1 MTKRTDNAAAEA
13 GTLHAY
19 LRDISRLPRMT
30 VDEERAAG
38 ARIQQGD
45 EQALNRLVEANLRFV
60 VSHAKR
66 YRGLGVA
73 FLDLIHEGNLGLI
86 EAARRFDPS
95 HNVKFISY
103 AVWWIRQAIVH
114 TLSDQG
120 RIVSLPERLSGPAAR
135 LARHLSA
142 LSTEL
147 DRPPTMLELAD
158 DLDISESDAG
168 ALMQISGDDVSLS
181 DRTGRADE
189 GRGREVGD
197 LLPQKIEPPVEEAL
211 VHEAVLEQLKLAIKQ
226 ELSENERNVMLM
238 RFGLDDGD
246 AKTLQDIGDR
256 LVPPV
261 SRERVRQIEARAKE
275 KLRRSTRLRGMRSA
289 LNGRIR

>member
-1 MTKRTDNAAAEA
+1 MTKRGDNAAAEA
-13 GTLHAY
+13 ETLHAY
-19 LRDISRLPRMT
+19 LSEIARLPRMT
-30 VDEERAAG
+30 VDEEREAG

-60 VSHAKR
+60 VSYAKR

-95 HNVKFISY
+95 RNVKFITY

-114 TLSDQG
+114 TLSDQS

-135 LARHLSA
+135 LAQHLSKLA
-142 LSTEL
+142 TEL
-147 DRPPTMLELAD
+147 ERPPTMLELAA
-158 DLDISESDAG
+158 DLDISESDAD
-168 ALMQISGDDVSLS
+168 ALMRISGDEVSLS
-181 DRTGRADE
+181 DSTGRADQGG
-189 GRGREVGD
+189 GRQVGD
-197 LLPQKIEPPVEEAL
+197 LLRQKTEPPVEESL
-211 VHEAVLEQLKLAIKQ
+211 VHEAVIDQLKLAIKN
-226 ELSENERNVMLM
+226 ELSENERKVMLM
-238 RFGLDDGD
+238 RFGLDDGE
-246 AKTLQDIGDR
+246 AKTLQEIGDR

-275 KLRRSTRLRGMRSA
+275 KLRRSSRLKGMRSA
-289 LNGRIR
+289 LN